1 MIGLVGLLMICLL
14 KAHHTV
20 QPAAC
25 QPLIVA
31 GLHWHHLD
39 GEVAEIWPCHL
50 QHLLE
55 IVHAVEPRELSRHH
69 QQILKRA
76 ETPYSLALFL
86 HLVERKGDAR
96 ERIVVVKSAIYA
108 FVGAGVAHIERYIHR
123 NGLSEAFE
131 RIGVRQLRHLFD
143 IWLCGRRYECH
154 EVVHVKMLLGESRF
168 HIRGRLGRDLGG
180 SAVPVVFFQFVVK
193 HRCRIISRTLRLSTA
208 ICASRRSWVR
218 TWCRNGR
225 RRGDSPHSSDGL
237 SPGQAT
243 G

>member
-1 MIGLVGLLMICLL
+1 MVEYSESECQLGKLAVGHHHFRLIASFGRTHAREVDAVAGLPVMFAEIAQMTCHHRHVGAPVLKAYEHSHAYLVHSGLTHAVKSVDTPFENGFHAVGMIGLVGLLMICLL

-76 ETPYSLALFL
+76 EAPDSLTLFL
-86 HLVERKGDAR
+86 HL
-96 ERIVVVKSAIYA
+96 
-108 FVGAGVAHIERYIHR
+108 IE
-123 NGLSEAFE
+123 
-131 RIGVRQLRHLFD
+131 
-143 IWLCGRRYECH
+143 
-154 EVVHVKMLLGESRF
+154 
-168 HIRGRLGRDLGG
+168 
-180 SAVPVVFFQFVVK
+180 
-193 HRCRIISRTLRLSTA
+193 
-208 ICASRRSWVR
+208 
-218 TWCRNGR
+218 
-225 RRGDSPHSSDGL
+225 
-237 SPGQAT
+237 
-243 G
+243 